1 MKRWGYSYK
10 KYMKRDIEQELIAWK
25 NRPERKPLLIRG
37 ARQIGKTYII
47 DRFGKKYFD
56 SMLTIN
62 FEEIKEV
69 KKTFEGDLTIS
80 LILRDLST
88 RFKQPIIPGQ
98 TLLFFDEIQACPE
111 ALLSLRFFKEQLPE
125 LHVIGAGSL
134 LEFIMGDDR
143 FSFPVGRIEYLYMRP
158 LSFREFLIAKEE
170 KEALAWIQ
178 EASIHNP
185 IGIATHN
192 HLLKIVKEYFMV
204 GGMPECISLFLR
216 TNQLLRLDVMHKQ
229 LIHTYENDLGKYPR
243 SSQQKFLKLLFEA
256 APRLVGEHFKYAK
269 IHPYAQSRDYI
280 EALDVLTRTGILHQ
294 VFANSASG
302 VPLAMQKN
310 DKKFKLLFLDI
321 GLLPQVEDP
330 ILLDA
335 EDIAQVHKGMLAE
348 QFVGQEIVA
357 YAPAY
362 KLPSLYYWERDKKG
376 AQAEVDYLIEVGN
389 EIIPIEVKAGT
400 KGKLRSIKQ
409 FLKEKKSSLPPLGI
423 QISQAPLSL
432 EDNILSVPL
441 YMISEL
447 SRLVAISK

>member
-1 MKRWGYSYK
+1 
-10 KYMKRDIEQELIAWK
+10 MKRDIEQELLAWK

-37 ARQIGKTYII
+37 ARQIGKTYSV
-47 DRFGKKYFD
+47 DQFGKKYFD
-56 SMLTIN
+56 SILTVN
-62 FEEIKEV
+62 FEEMKDV

-80 LILRDLST
+80 LILRDLSV

-158 LSFREFLIAKEE
+158 LSFREFLIAKGEL
-170 KEALAWIQ
+170 EALAWIK
-178 EASIHNP
+178 EATVHRP
-185 IGIATHN
+185 VGITTHH
-192 HLLKIVKEYFMV
+192 HLLKIAKEYFMV
-204 GGMPECISLFLR
+204 GGMPECVSSFIQTSQFLSLDML
-216 TNQLLRLDVMHKQ
+216 HKQ
-229 LIHTYENDLGKYPR
+229 IISTYENDLGKYPR

-256 APRLVGEHFKYAK
+256 APRLVGENFKYAK

-280 EALDVLTRTGILHQ
+280 EALDVLTRTGILHR

-302 VPLAMQKN
+302 IPLAMQKI

-321 GLLPQVEDP
+321 GLLPQAEDP
-330 ILLDA
+330 VLLDA

-348 QFVGQEIVA
+348 QFVGQELIA
-357 YAPAY
+357 YSPAY
-362 KLPSLYYWERDKKG
+362 KNPALYYWERDKQG
-376 AQAEVDYLIEVGN
+376 SAAEVDYLIEVGP
-389 EIIPIEVKAGT
+389 EVVPIEVKAGAR
-400 KGKLRSIKQ
+400 GRLRSIKQ
-409 FLKEKKSSLPPLGI
+409 FLTEKKFSLGI

-432 EDNILSVPL
+432 DSNILSIPL

-447 SRLVAISK
+447 GRLVRDCTSE